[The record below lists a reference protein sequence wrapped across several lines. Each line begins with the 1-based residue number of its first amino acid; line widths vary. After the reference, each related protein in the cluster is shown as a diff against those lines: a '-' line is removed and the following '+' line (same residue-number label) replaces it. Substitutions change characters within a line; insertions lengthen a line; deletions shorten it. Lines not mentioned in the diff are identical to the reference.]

1 MFDPEILIK
10 TVGLIGIFLIIFAE
24 SGLFFGFF
32 LPGDSLLFVAGIFA
46 SQGIFNIYVLIIG
59 CIFFAILGDSVGYFS
74 GKKFGRRFFQTDGRF
89 FKKKYMTQT
98 EQFYEKH
105 GKYTLIIARFVPIVR
120 TFAPIAAG
128 LGNMNYKSFII
139 YNVIGG
145 ILWVVSLLSLGYLLG
160 GLITNPDKYILPI
173 ILIIIVISLLPVF
186 SKGLQLMRNK
196 SN

>member
-1 MFDPEILIK
+1 MFDPATIIK

-32 LPGDSLLFVAGIFA
+32 LPGDSLLFIAGIFA

-59 CIFFAILGDSVGYFS
+59 CILFAILGDSVGYFT
-74 GKKFGRRFFQTDGRF
+74 GKKFGRRFFETDGRF
-89 FKKKYMTQT
+89 FKRKYMTQT
-98 EQFYEKH
+98 EHFYEKH

-128 LGNMNYKSFII
+128 LGNMKYKSFIV

-145 ILWVVSLLSLGYLLG
+145 ILWVVSLISLGYLLG
-160 GLITNPDKYILPI
+160 GLITNIDKYILPI
-173 ILIIIVISLLPVF
+173 ILIIIAISLLPVF
-186 SKGLQLMRNK
+186 SKVLQSVRIK

>member
-1 MFDPEILIK
+1 M
-10 TVGLIGIFLIIFAE
+10 
-24 SGLFFGFF
+24 
-32 LPGDSLLFVAGIFA
+32 
-46 SQGIFNIYVLIIG
+46 SQS
-59 CIFFAILGDSVGYFS
+59 A
-74 GKKFGRRFFQTDGRF
+74 
-89 FKKKYMTQT
+89 
-98 EQFYEKH
+98 QFYEKH
-105 GKYTLIIARFVPIVR
+105 CKYTLIIARFVPIVR

-173 ILIIIVISLLPVF
+173 ILIIIAISLLPVF

>member
-1 MFDPEILIK
+1 MFDPATIIK

-32 LPGDSLLFVAGIFA
+32 LPGDSLLFIAGIFA

-160 GLITNPDKYILPI
+160 GLIANPDKYILPI
-173 ILIIIVISLLPVF
+173 ILIIIAISLLPVF

>member
-10 TVGLIGIFLIIFAE
+10 TVGLVGIFLIIFAE

-32 LPGDSLLFVAGIFA
+32 LPGDSLLFIAGIFA

-59 CIFFAILGDSVGYFS
+59 CILFAILGDSVGYFT

-89 FKKKYMTQT
+89 FKKKYMSQT

-173 ILIIIVISLLPVF
+173 ILIIIAISLLPVF

>member
-1 MFDPEILIK
+1 MFDPATIIK

-32 LPGDSLLFVAGIFA
+32 LPGDSLLFIAGIFA

-59 CIFFAILGDSVGYFS
+59 CIFFAILGDSVGYFT

-89 FKKKYMTQT
+89 FKKKYMSQT

-173 ILIIIVISLLPVF
+173 ILIIIAISLLPVF